1 MTVRA
6 SEVKNKKRPLLSRM
20 VSEGIILRRWKL
32 LSKALRNAAFIG

>member
-1 MTVRA
+1 MTVRD

>member
-1 MTVRA
+1 MTVHA
-6 SEVKNKKRPLLSRM
+6 SEVKSKKRSLLSRM